1 MEPDKLIQAFT
12 QVVEEQ
18 DYVFDHVAIEDISS
32 LRKTLADLNQH
43 TTESFA
49 EAIRLWY
56 INHESVR
63 DAVLITEREITKV
76 EKTNPVTQEITLTNQ
91 YRVIDEGLQKLEDK
105 KRGEEGEK
113 SN

>member
-18 DYVFDHVAIEDISS
+18 DYVFDNVAIEDISA
-32 LRKTLADLNQH
+32 LRKTLADLNNPE
-43 TTESFA
+43 TKSFA

-63 DAVLITEREITKV
+63 DAVLITEREITRV
-76 EKTNPVTQEITLTNQ
+76 EKTNPASQQNTLTNQ
-91 YRVIDEGLQKLEDK
+91 YRVIDEGLEKLEDK
-105 KRGEEGEK
+105 KRGGEGDK
-113 SN
+113 K